1 MLLPKAWEAGLPTM
15 LLPKA
20 WEAGL
25 PTIWREAAANTG
37 HAVGQEE

>member
-37 HAVGQEE
+37 HAVSQEE